1 MCLHAIGVYIHFLI
15 IDGYNTLPSEG
26 VIFLYDDSR
35 NVQSICVYIL
45 LVSVAF
51 MDQIYRNN
59 HNGVS
64 RLLTH
69 VFSILLPVTLV
80 IPYIIRFIIN
90 TLGNSIRLVTSFP
103 TVMQTIEEAEH
114 IVWILCSIFLLTSI
128 IIPFFIFFKEEK
140 YKNFVKYW
148 GLVFFLDIGGIRLFL
163 AILSYKL
170 LFFLCSLIIVGIM
183 IFSLY
188 IAIKQRCPNCK
199 KLSSMKYI
207 DTSLLKEENI
217 SIKVENATRDSIGN
231 LTGTIEQYI
240 PGKREFF
247 LETYQCKHCGY
258 VHTKTVT
265 KETASL

>member
-1 MCLHAIGVYIHFLI
+1 
-15 IDGYNTLPSEG
+15 
-26 VIFLYDDSR
+26 
-35 NVQSICVYIL
+35 
-45 LVSVAF
+45 
-51 MDQIYRNN
+51 
-59 HNGVS
+59 
-64 RLLTH
+64 
-69 VFSILLPVTLV
+69 
-80 IPYIIRFIIN
+80 
-90 TLGNSIRLVTSFP
+90 
-103 TVMQTIEEAEH
+103 
-114 IVWILCSIFLLTSI
+114 
-128 IIPFFIFFKEEK
+128 
-140 YKNFVKYW
+140 
-148 GLVFFLDIGGIRLFL
+148 
-163 AILSYKL
+163 
-170 LFFLCSLIIVGIM
+170 M